1 MRDVLYLT
9 IAAFAWAAAVHKAR
23 AWLRDRSNTTLA
35 LLFGMIAAVGLL
47 LAFSSPRLYTAF
59 DRAAGVANLAMAII
73 YSSVVA
79 FVLGARALLLSW
91 MISSGQMDLAR
102 ARHRTRRAI
111 TATVTVWTVALAGF
125 ATGRPDNVE
134 HPKDF
139 STAYADAPGIVIFLI
154 IYLAIFGTCMASLGT
169 LCRRYAVEL
178 RAGRP
183 WMARGLRL
191 IAYGSGAI
199 LAYCAAKLAGIIGHW
214 SGANLNVFADTVA
227 PFSASLGA
235 LLVVAGFAVP
245 AVGSRVT
252 AWRLIRRLYPLW
264 RTVTAHEPEVQMEK
278 LRWWWLSKSLQW
290 AASRQMTEIRD
301 VQRGIRPYV
310 EAVLIDVARQRGS
323 AAALDEQQLAALVEA
338 AALRRGLQNRKDGY
352 VPNHPA
358 ASVVMG
364 GGELLADE
372 HAHLVR
378 VCDAYYS
385 PLVREILKADPVH

>member
-1 MRDVLYLT
+1 VRDVLYLT
-9 IAAFAWAAAVHKAR
+9 IAAFAWAAAAYKAR
-23 AWLRDRSNTTLA
+23 VWLCDRTNTALA
-35 LLFGMIAAVGLL
+35 LVSGMIAAVGLL
-47 LAFSSPRLYTAF
+47 MAFSSPRLYAAF
-59 DRAAGVANLAMAII
+59 DQAAGMANLAMAII

-91 MISSGQMDLAR
+91 MVSGGQMDPAR

-111 TATVTVWTVALAGF
+111 AATVAAWTVALAGF
-125 ATGRPDNVE
+125 ATGRPDKAE

-154 IYLAIFGTCMASLGT
+154 IYLAIFGTCMASLGA

-183 WMARGLRL
+183 WMAGGLRL

-199 LAYCAAKLAGIIGHW
+199 LAYCAAKLVGIIGHW
-214 SGANLNVFADTVA
+214 SGADLNVFADTVA

-235 LLVVAGFAVP
+235 LLVVTGFAVP

-252 AWRLIRRLYPLW
+252 AWRLNRRLYPLW

-278 LRWWWLSKSLQW
+278 LRWWWPSKSLQW
-290 AASRQMTEIRD
+290 AVSRQMTEIRD

-310 EAVLIDVARQRGS
+310 EAALIDVARQRGS

-338 AALRRGLQNRKDGY
+338 VALRRGLRNRKDGY

-378 VCDAYYS
+378 VCDAYDS
-385 PLVREILKADPVH
+385 PLVREILKEAPVH